1 MLHEYVEKIIVHE
14 AVGGRGNRTQR
25 VEVFLNFIGQFEVPI
40 IEIESTPEE
49 AIAEEK
55 LQQQRERKRKNYQT
69 YVEKRQRILAEEQQ
83 EHPQQAM

>member
-1 MLHEYVEKIIVHE
+1 MLHEYVEKVIVHE

-25 VEVFLNFIGQFEVPI
+25 VEVFLNFIGQFEVPTI
-40 IEIESTPEE
+40 LQEPTSEEIAE
-49 AIAEEK
+49 EEK
-55 LQQQRERKRKNYQT
+55 LQRQRERKRKNYQT